1 MTLTPDDSRSV
12 IHAITDWISN
22 MSGIP
27 GYQIKNQL
35 YESSN
40 TIVFRAQRIKDL
52 YPVTVKLL
60 KREYPTIVEILRF
73 ENEYKILH
81 SLDVEGVIKVISFE
95 KFSQKRA
102 IIFEDFS
109 GEPIKSIISR
119 SSFSIGEF
127 LHIAIQLA
135 EILGQIHE
143 LNVIHRDIS
152 PSNILFNPSTGKI
165 KIIDFG
171 SSTSLS
177 HEIPSVLAP
186 NLSEGTLS
194 YISPEQTGRMNRL
207 VDYRTDYYSLGATL
221 YHLVVGFPPFE
232 AEDPLELIHAHIAKN
247 PEPPHT
253 IHKSIP
259 PTVSDIIMKLVSK
272 NAEDRYQTSRG
283 LVADLKNCLHQW
295 KLFGKIEP
303 FILAQKDSAGK
314 LQPFQ
319 KLYGLEDEI
328 DFLIREFEE
337 VCEGKTKLLF
347 IAGYS
352 GIGKTSVVREIHRPV
367 ALRKGSFI
375 SGKFD
380 QFQKDMPYHALVQA
394 LREFVQYSLMESDE
408 QVQSWKMKLL
418 KVLGP
423 NAQIVIDLIPEL
435 EIIIG
440 PQPPIPVFGPAETQN
455 RFNLVFQNFIKVFCE
470 PEHPLVIFLDDLQW
484 ADSASLKLIQLL
496 VTDETIRHLFIIG
509 AYRDNELEP
518 NNALYRFFQILEKKG
533 IHYSHRKLGPLRS
546 KHIHQWISE
555 TLFAPQEQIHGLA
568 ELVLQKTGGN
578 PFFTAIFL
586 NSLYNEKYLTFNFEN
601 QLWEWSL
608 SQIQQIDIT
617 DNVVD
622 LLTKK
627 VRRFSDETLK
637 LLKIASCAGNYFLI
651 KTAMAISRKSF
662 GECMELLQGPIKEG
676 ILMPIGKGYLPMKHA
691 GSQRSEHIS
700 NRFRFSHDKIRD
712 FIYSMIEPE
721 NCKAIHFNIGKY
733 FLENTPTSRQP
744 LIIFEIVNHLNIGLD
759 LVSSNTKRIE
769 LAQLNLKAGKKAK
782 ASAAYQSALNYFQ
795 SGIDILPDD
804 TWLSNY
810 ELTLSLFTEAAEASY
825 LSGQYDQMESI
836 FHAVI
841 ENAKGLLDKVKIF
854 EIKIQAFNAQYK
866 LKEAISTAKHVLKL
880 LGVKIPEKHSNRHIV
895 LKYFKTRFMIAGKK
909 IEKLSEL
916 PQMKDPS
923 KLAAMRIM
931 MSVFPAAYFA
941 DTVFLRFV
949 VLKMVQYSLK
959 YGNASESPV
968 SYTFYG
974 MILCG
979 IIGNINLGHRFGTL
993 SLKLMQKTGITAL
1006 QARTTWMVYAFI
1018 HHWKAHVQE
1027 TLEPFEMAYRTGLE
1041 TGDLEYASF
1050 SLFFLSFYSFASGK
1064 KLCQVEELMVKNSEA
1079 IKHLKHDTGYYMHE
1093 IYRQT
1098 VFNLQGNSQNAFNL
1112 TGDIYDERH
1121 MLDTHLQANDR
1132 TTLVNLYFNKLL
1144 LFFLFGQYH
1153 DAVKNGELA
1162 EKNLD
1167 SIPGVYGGPLIN
1179 FFTSLSRL
1187 ALFATSSA
1195 AEQAKIKRKINISQ
1209 KMMKKWAHHAP
1220 MNHLHRY
1227 FLVEAELK
1235 RVLRKDNYAMFYY
1248 DEAIKLAN
1256 QNGYIHEQAIANEL
1270 AAKFYLVRGDRE
1282 KAFHYLHN
1290 ARNGFLDW
1298 GAIAKVKDLD
1308 ENFDQIPADVEIK
1321 PGSPSHFHEK
1331 NFATATYKAFQ
1342 KLDFNSVMK
1351 ASQTIS
1357 SEIVLERLLNQF
1369 MKIIMENAGAQKG
1382 VLILESDGK
1391 LLIEAELTM
1400 DQKDADLLLS
1410 IPLESSATIP
1420 LSVVNYTAKTRKF
1433 IVLDNAFKEG
1443 DFRND
1448 PHILSRCCKSIFCG
1462 PILYKSR
1469 LLGILYLENNLVTG
1483 TFNVERI
1490 EVLKLLTSQ
1499 IAISLEN
1506 ARLYSNLEESELRY
1520 RQLYDNIVDMV
1531 ILIDGETRLN
1541 MANPRFY
1548 SMMGIDQ
1555 ENMHHRE
1562 KNFKTWVC
1570 PDDLSL
1576 FQSSLLTELREGK
1589 EVKDFH
1595 FRLQGKTGT
1604 IFEVECNAKCIKRE
1618 NELIG
1623 YQMVIRDITVRKRL
1637 EKELLDSVK
1646 EVENARTGTIF
1657 GLAKLA
1663 EYRDEATGA
1672 HLERI
1677 REYTL
1682 ILTKE
1687 LTKKPHYQNY
1697 ITSQYIDDIYFSS
1710 ILHDIGKVG
1719 IPDSILLKPGKLTR
1733 EEFDIIK
1740 RHSTIGGDVLKQ
1752 VSANTEGRS
1761 FLTIGMQI
1769 AYFHHEKWDGSGYPR
1784 GLKKYEIPLSARIV
1798 ALADVYDALTSK
1810 RSYKEAFSH
1819 ERAKDIIVGDRGKHF
1834 DPEIVEAF
1842 LEHETDFKR
1851 IREDLQE
1858 HHVDFDAKF
1867 PNAIKSI

>member
-1 MTLTPDDSRSV
+1 MTLRPDDSCTV
-12 IHAITDWISN
+12 IHAITDWNSN

-40 TIVFRAQRIKDL
+40 TIVFRAERIKDL
-52 YPVTVKLL
+52 YPVTMKLL

-81 SLDVEGVIKVISFE
+81 SLDVEGVIKVISLE

-119 SSFSIGEF
+119 RSFSIGEF

-221 YHLVVGFPPFE
+221 YHLVVGFPIFE

-253 IHKSIP
+253 IHKNIP
-259 PTVSDIIMKLVSK
+259 RSVSDIIMKLLSK

-328 DFLIREFEE
+328 DFLIREFAE

-352 GIGKTSVVREIHRPV
+352 GIGKTSLVREIHRPV
-367 ALRKGSFI
+367 ALSKGSFI

-380 QFQKDMPYHALVQA
+380 QFQKDMPYHALVEA
-394 LREFVQYSLMESDE
+394 LREFIQYFLMESDE
-408 QVQSWKMKLL
+408 RLQSWKIKLL
-418 KVLGP
+418 KTLGP

-496 VTDETIRHLFIIG
+496 ATDEKIRHLLIIG
-509 AYRDNELEP
+509 AYRDNELKQS
-518 NNALYRFFQILEKKG
+518 NALCSFFETFEKEG
-533 IHYSHRKLGPLRS
+533 IHYSHRNLRPLDS
-546 KHIHQWISE
+546 KYIHQWISE

-578 PFFTAIFL
+578 PFFTAMFL

-601 QLWEWSL
+601 QLWEWNL

-627 VRRFSDETLK
+627 VRRFSNETLK
-637 LLKIASCAGNYFLI
+637 LLKIASCVGNQVLI
-651 KTAMAISRKSF
+651 KTIAAMSNKSF
-662 GECMELLQGPIKEG
+662 GECMKLLQEPIVEG
-676 ILMPIGKGYLPMKHA
+676 ILMPIGSGYFPMKQEGTRGA
-691 GSQRSEHIS
+691 AQIS
-700 NRFRFSHDKIRD
+700 NNFRFSHDKIRD

-721 NCKAIHFNIGKY
+721 ECKAIHFKVGQY
-733 FLENTPTSRQP
+733 LLETTPLKKQP
-744 LIIFEIVNHLNIGLD
+744 LIIFEIVNHLNIGFD

-795 SGIDILPDD
+795 SGIDFLPDD
-804 TWLSNY
+804 KWLSNY
-810 ELTLSLFTEAAEASY
+810 EVTLSLFTEAAEASY

-836 FHAVI
+836 FHAVFK
-841 ENAKGLLDKVKIF
+841 NAREILDKVKIF
-854 EIKIQAFNAQYK
+854 EIKIQALHAQYK

-880 LGVKIPEKHSNRHIV
+880 LGVKIPEKLNHRHIV
-895 LKYFKTRFMIAGKK
+895 LKYFRTRFMIAGKK

-923 KLAAMRIM
+923 ILAAMRIM
-931 MSVFPAAYFA
+931 MIVNTPAYFA
-941 DTVFLRFV
+941 DTVFLRFI

-959 YGNASESPV
+959 YGNASESTV

-974 MILCG
+974 MMLCG
-979 IIGNINLGHRFGTL
+979 FMGDINVGHRFGRLALT
-993 SLKLMQKTGITAL
+993 LMQQLGTNAYRS
-1006 QARTTWMVYAFI
+1006 RTTMMVHAFI
-1018 HHWKAHVQE
+1018 HHWKTHVQE
-1027 TLEPFEMAYRTGLE
+1027 TLEPFESAYRTGLE

-1064 KLCQVEELMVKNSEA
+1064 KLSQVQDLMLKNSEA
-1079 IKHLKHDTGYYMHE
+1079 LHQLKHETPYQMHE

-1132 TTLVNLYFNKLL
+1132 TSLVNLYFNKLL
-1144 LFFLFGQYH
+1144 LFYLFGQYH

-1167 SIPGVYGGPLIN
+1167 SVPGVFGGTLIN

-1195 AEQAKIKRKINISQ
+1195 PERSKIKRKVNINQ
-1209 KMMKKWAHHAP
+1209 KMMKKWAQHAP

-1227 FLVEAELK
+1227 FLVEAELY
-1235 RVLRKDNYAMFYY
+1235 RVLKKDKNAIFYY
-1248 DEAIKLAN
+1248 DEAISLAK
-1256 QNGYIHEQAIANEL
+1256 QNGFIHEHAIANEL
-1270 AAKFYLVRGDRE
+1270 AAKFYLAKGDSE
-1282 KAFHYLHN
+1282 NVIKYLQN
-1290 ARNGFLDW
+1290 ARYGFLEW
-1298 GAIAKVKDLD
+1298 GAIAKVRAMDEAYSQILSDFQIKTQKPGHFHN
-1308 ENFDQIPADVEIK
+1308 ENF
-1321 PGSPSHFHEK
+1321 
-1331 NFATATYKAFQ
+1331 TTCTYRAFE

-1357 SEIVLERLLNQF
+1357 GEIVLERLLNQL

-1391 LLIEAELTM
+1391 LVIEAELTM
-1400 DQKDADLLLS
+1400 DQEDADVLLS
-1410 IPLESSATIP
+1410 IPLESSETIP

-1433 IVLDNAFKEG
+1433 IALDNAFKEG
-1443 DFRND
+1443 NFRND

-1531 ILIDGETRLN
+1531 ILIDGEARLN

-1555 ENMHHRE
+1555 ENIHHRE

-1570 PDDLSL
+1570 PDDLYL
-1576 FQSSLLTELREGK
+1576 FQSSLLTDLREGK

-1604 IFEVECNAKCIKRE
+1604 VFDVECNAKCIKRE

-1623 YQMVIRDITVRKRL
+1623 YQMVIRDITARKRL

-1798 ALADVYDALTSK
+1798 ALADVYDALTTK
-1810 RSYKEAFSH
+1810 RCYKEAFSH
-1819 ERAKDIIVGDRGKHF
+1819 ERAKDIIVGERGKHF

-1842 LEHETDFKR
+1842 LEHETDFMR

-1858 HHVDFDAKF
+1858 HHVDFDAQF
-1867 PNAIKSI
+1867 PPALKSI